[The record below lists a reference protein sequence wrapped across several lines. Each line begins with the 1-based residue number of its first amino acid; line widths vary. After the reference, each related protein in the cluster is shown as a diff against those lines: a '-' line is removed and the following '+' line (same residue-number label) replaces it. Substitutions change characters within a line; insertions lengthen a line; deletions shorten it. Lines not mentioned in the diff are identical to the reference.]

1 MSILEDFDK
10 NYRFPKGYGRFP
22 YILLKSYYA
31 MFMQI
36 PMHLLEGSDF
46 LDFNEYP
53 GAQLLDVPE
62 ATLKLEKHEQIKVL
76 HDRLIE
82 HTQWIY
88 NKIEKDSGKSPLL
101 WLVEDKNT
109 AYCFENGVVK
119 KSSKIPSGGTLLNQL
134 NQPIKMSGK
143 HYDEKNL
150 SYNF

>member
-10 NYRFPKGYGRFP
+10 NYTFPKGYGQFP

-36 PMHLLEGSDF
+36 PIHLLEGSEF

-53 GAQLLDVPE
+53 GAQLLNVSE
-62 ATLKLEKHEQIKVL
+62 SILKLEKHEQIKVL
-76 HDRLIE
+76 HDRLFE

-88 NKIEKDSGKSPLL
+88 NKIEKDSGKPPLL

-109 AYCFENGVVK
+109 AYCFENGKVK
-119 KSSKIPSGGTLLNQL
+119 KSSQIPREGTLLNLL

-143 HYDEKNL
+143 HYNKN
-150 SYNF
+150 N